1 MRRPKPLPPD
11 LGDSFHIAHADATGV
26 RRWRRDH
33 RALVRPFPG
42 IRSTSVPETFRARV
56 DCYAPRL
63 RAEQCFT
70 GRTAARLWGLPL
82 PWRWHPDEPVEVVV
96 PSDGAPPA
104 VAGVCGRRLGV
115 RRRTASLIEGLPVLD
130 PVPTLF
136 TLAASLTIT
145 EAVVLIDA
153 IITTSVN
160 YPSLDVRRPPADIEG
175 IRATLLRWGRFPGV
189 ATIRAA
195 LGFAREGVESPK
207 ETETRLMIV
216 MAGMPEPVVQHV
228 IRSRGRRLARVDLA
242 YVAERIAIEYEGDH
256 HRTDRAQWREDI
268 RRQRELE
275 EAGWLVIRLTQHDL
289 RAGRAVFIARLRRAL
304 ATRS

>member
-1 MRRPKPLPPD
+1 M
-11 LGDSFHIAHADATGV
+11 
-26 RRWRRDH
+26 
-33 RALVRPFPG
+33 
-42 IRSTSVPETFRARV
+42 
-56 DCYAPRL
+56 
-63 RAEQCFT
+63 
-70 GRTAARLWGLPL
+70 
-82 PWRWHPDEPVEVVV
+82 
-96 PSDGAPPA
+96 
-104 VAGVCGRRLGV
+104 
-115 RRRTASLIEGLPVLD
+115 LD

-136 TLAASLTIT
+136 TLAASLTLT

-160 YPSLDVRRPPADIEG
+160 YPSLDVRRPPADSEG
-175 IRATLLRWGRFPGV
+175 IRAALLRWGRFPGV